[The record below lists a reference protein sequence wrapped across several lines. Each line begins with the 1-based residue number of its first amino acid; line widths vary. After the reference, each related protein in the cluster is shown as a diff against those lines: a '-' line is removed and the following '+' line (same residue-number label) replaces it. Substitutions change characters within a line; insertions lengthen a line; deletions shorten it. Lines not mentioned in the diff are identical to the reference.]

1 MNHSIDLLLA
11 VLPNI
16 AILLSAWVRFESR
29 LAKLESSMQGFGD
42 RLTLMQSA
50 LKSVQISTENTDRH
64 FQDS

>member
-1 MNHSIDLLLA
+1 MSHSVDLLLA

-16 AILLSAWVRFESR
+16 AILLSAWARFESR
-29 LAKLESSMQGFGD
+29 LSKLETSVQAFGD